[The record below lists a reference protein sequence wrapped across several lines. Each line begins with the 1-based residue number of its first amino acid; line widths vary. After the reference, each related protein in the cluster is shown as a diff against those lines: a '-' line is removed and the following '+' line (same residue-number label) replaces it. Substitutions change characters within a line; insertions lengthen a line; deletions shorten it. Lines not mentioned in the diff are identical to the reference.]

1 MIFFQ
6 RAEKNAVMITVLQK
20 AAFRADAF

>member
-6 RAEKNAVMITVLQK
+6 RAEKNAVVK
-20 AAFRADAF
+20 